1 MEADHSQIK
10 AVLNT
15 LCIVMCGVSKFPQI
29 KTNLQAKSVE
39 GLSITGLFIDVVS
52 YTISVRYMVTNGYAW
67 MDFLEYPMV
76 MAQMVFLISLALVY
90 KKPTIKDIG
99 AAVGAYAC
107 FFYAISSRHV
117 TFPGP
122 VILKLMLN
130 GSTPLSIFGKLVYIR
145 AIVTSKRGDLIA
157 RLPWFLNGTTSLL
170 RIITLVMETA
180 DPNILIGLIF
190 SVVLNYVIIGVA
202 IYYTDTAAAAAHTK
216 EDDKK
221 QN

>member
-1 MEADHSQIK
+1 MEHHQIK

-15 LCIVMCGVSKFPQI
+15 ACIVMCGISKFPQI

-39 GLSITGLFIDVVS
+39 GLSITGLFIDVLS

-90 KKPTIKDIG
+90 KKPSLKDI
-99 AAVGAYAC
+99 AASVGAFVL
-107 FFYAISSRHV
+107 FFYAISSRTV

-122 VILKLMLN
+122 VLLKLALN
-130 GSTPLSIFGKLVYIR
+130 ASTPLSIFGKLCYIQE
-145 AIVTSKRGDLIA
+145 IVSSKRGDLTA

-170 RIITLVMETA
+170 RSVTVVMETA
-180 DPNILIGLIF
+180 DPNILIGYFF
-190 SVVLNYVIIGVA
+190 SVTLNYLIIGVA
-202 IYYTDTAAAAAHTK
+202 IYYTPK
-216 EDDKK
+216 ESSDDKK
-221 QN
+221 TD

>member
-1 MEADHSQIK
+1 MAMDLQQQQQIK

-29 KTNLQAKSVE
+29 KTNVQAKSVE
-39 GLSITGLFIDVVS
+39 GLSITGLLIDVIS

-90 KKPTIKDIG
+90 KPRPSAKDIS
-99 AAVGAYAC
+99 AAVAAYA
-107 FFYAISSRHV
+107 FFLFALASRNV

-122 VILKLMLN
+122 AILKLLLN

-145 AIVTSKRGDLIA
+145 AIVKSKRGDLTA

-170 RIITLVMETA
+170 RIITVMMETS
-180 DPNILIGLIF
+180 DPNVLVGLFF
-190 SVVLNYVIIGVA
+190 SVFFNYLIIGVA
-202 IYYTDTAAAAAHTK
+202 IYYTPK
-216 EDDKK
+216 EELDQSEKK
-221 QN
+221 SQ

>member
-1 MEADHSQIK
+1 MDHHKVK

-15 LCIVMCGVSKFPQI
+15 ACIIMCGISKFPQI

-39 GLSITGLFIDVVS
+39 GLSITALFIDVLS

-90 KKPTIKDIG
+90 KKPTVKDVA
-99 AAVGAYAC
+99 AAVGALLLFA
-107 FFYAISSRHV
+107 FAISSREV

-122 VILKLMLN
+122 VLLKLALN
-130 GSTPLSIFGKLVYIR
+130 ASTPLSIFGKLVYIR

-157 RLPWFLNGTTSLL
+157 RLSFFLNGTTSLV
-170 RIITLVMETA
+170 RCVTVMMETG
-180 DPNILIGLIF
+180 DPNILIGYFF
-190 SVVLNYVIIGVA
+190 SVTLNYLIIAVA
-202 IYYTDTAAAAAHTK
+202 IYYTPK
-216 EDDKK
+216 EEVTQEKK
-221 QN
+221 TE

>member
-1 MEADHSQIK
+1 MEHDQIK

-15 LCIVMCGVSKFPQI
+15 ACIAMCGISKFPQI

-39 GLSITGLFIDVVS
+39 GLSITGLFIDVLS

-90 KKPTIKDIG
+90 KKPTVKDIA
-99 AAVGAYAC
+99 AAVGAFIL
-107 FFYAISSRHV
+107 FFYAISGRSV

-122 VILKLMLN
+122 VLLKLALN
-130 GSTPLSIFGKLVYIR
+130 ASTPLSIFGKMVYIR

-170 RIITLVMETA
+170 RCVTVLMETG
-180 DPNILIGLIF
+180 DLNILVGYFF
-190 SVVLNYVIIGVA
+190 SVTLNYLIIA
-202 IYYTDTAAAAAHTK
+202 IAVYYTPKDIP
-216 EDDKK
+216 DDKK
-221 QN
+221 KDD

>member
-1 MEADHSQIK
+1 MDHHKVK

-15 LCIVMCGVSKFPQI
+15 ACIFMCGISKFPQI

-39 GLSITGLFIDVVS
+39 GLSITALFIDVLS

-90 KKPTIKDIG
+90 KKPTVKDVG
-99 AAVGAYAC
+99 AAVGAFLLFA
-107 FFYAISSRHV
+107 FAISSREV

-122 VILKLMLN
+122 VLLKLALN
-130 GSTPLSIFGKLVYIR
+130 ASTPLSIFGKLVYIR

-157 RLPWFLNGTTSLL
+157 RLSFFLNGTTSLV
-170 RIITLVMETA
+170 RCVTVMMETG
-180 DPNILIGLIF
+180 DPNILIGYFF
-190 SVVLNYVIIGVA
+190 SVTLNYLIIAVA
-202 IYYTDTAAAAAHTK
+202 IYYTPK
-216 EDDKK
+216 EEVTQEKK
-221 QN
+221 TE